1 VDQLELVSEKMPN
14 EILQESCR
22 KKQKIQCNEKR
33 FIWHICKHKTHLH
46 KSSLPKT
53 EEKRK
58 AAPRPMVSPRTLVS
72 GDLVRK

>member
-1 VDQLELVSEKMPN
+1 MDIAGKLSCIYAMTKKDNMPM
-14 EILQESCR
+14 ERSSSGPAGTGFREDA
-22 KKQKIQCNEKR
+22 KR
-33 FIWHICKHKTHLH
+33 N
-46 KSSLPKT
+46 PKT